1 MEIKDFQTP
10 QSIWEAQQM
19 ITAAGVILRVA
30 YAEVASTNALCDKKV
45 FSESESKS
53 LESSIKKIL
62 SLMGKS
68 AKAYGEKY
76 SELSKVSEKVN

>member
-30 YAEVASTNALCDKKV
+30 YAEVAASNALCGKV
-45 FSESESKS
+45 VFTETECKQ
-53 LESSIKKIL
+53 LESSIKKVL
-62 SLMGKS
+62 NFMGKS
-68 AKAYGEKY
+68 VKAYGEAYK
-76 SELSKVSEKVN
+76 EFSKESKKSS